1 MDCIFCR
8 IIAGEIPCYRVAEND
23 DCLAFLDIEPAAKGH
38 TLVIPKQ
45 HSQDL
50 LDTSP
55 DRLALVAQMVQQVA
69 HQIDVTLEPDGI
81 NILQNNRSAAGQV
94 VMHYHVHLIPRWND
108 DTVMQAWRPKL
119 ATQLDLNEIAAQL
132 RAAAR

>member
-8 IIAGEIPCYRVAEND
+8 IIAGNIPCYRVAEND

-38 TLVIPKQ
+38 VLVIPKQ
-45 HSQDL
+45 HSENL
-50 LDTSP
+50 LDTKP
-55 DRLALVAQMVQQVA
+55 DTLALVAQMVHHVA

-81 NILQNNRSAAGQV
+81 NILQNNRPAAGQV

-108 DTVMQAWRPKL
+108 DNVMKAWRPKL
-119 ATQLDLNEIAAQL
+119 ATKLDLNEIAAQL
-132 RAAAR
+132 RAAAG